1 MKTTASTTTTASTAT
16 TATTP
21 APRRPADAAPAARPE
36 ARVPWSASCVADAT
50 GALAFVVALPE
61 GLTGGHLLLRQRGG
75 GEEVLLPFT
84 ATGHGPLRAVLP
96 GDTPLAEGH
105 WEVHAQAPGG
115 EPVRLRPGLDDLRAL
130 VDRDP
135 EGADAVAVHL
145 PYTSKYGNLSLRT
158 WLRAPHAE
166 AGAVHVEPGET
177 TVRGRCYGI
186 VPTPAAYAE
195 LRPAEG
201 EGEPVRA
208 QVTGEGPDFRLRIA
222 HAPLL
227 AHGPRQWQVRLRPEG
242 EGGPDIRLARLLDD
256 LVDRHAVFTYPAT
269 VHEGLRARP
278 YYSGANNLAFRVTA
292 VAPAADPAG

>member
-1 MKTTASTTTTASTAT
+1 MKTTS

-36 ARVPWSASCVADAT
+36 ARVPWSAGCVADPT
-50 GALAFVVALPE
+50 GALAFVVAEPE
-61 GLTGGHLLLRQRGG
+61 GLAGGRLLLRQRGG
-75 GEEVLLPFT
+75 GEEVRLPFT
-84 ATGHGPLRAVLP
+84 ATGRGPLRAVLP
-96 GDTPLAEGH
+96 GDAPLTEGY
-105 WEVHAQAPGG
+105 WEVHAEAPGA

-145 PYTSKYGNLSLRT
+145 PYTSKFGNLALRT

-166 AGAVHVEPGET
+166 AGAVHVAPGET
-177 TVRGRCYGI
+177 TVRGRCYGTAL
-186 VPTPAAYAE
+186 TPAAYAE
-195 LRPAEG
+195 LRPAKDE
-201 EGEPVRA
+201 EGEPLRA
-208 QVTGEGPDFRLRIA
+208 EATGEGPDFRLRLA

-227 AHGPRQWQVRLRPEG
+227 AQGPRHWEVRLRPEG
-242 EGGPDIRLARLLDD
+242 ERGPDIRLARLLDD

-278 YYSGANNLAFRVTA
+278 YYSGGNNLAFRVTA
-292 VAPAADPAG
+292 VDPASTQAG

>member
-1 MKTTASTTTTASTAT
+1 MRT

-21 APRRPADAAPAARPE
+21 PAQRRPADTAPAPSGRT
-36 ARVPWSASCVADAT
+36 RVPWSVGCVADAT
-50 GALAFVVALPE
+50 GALAFVVTEPE
-61 GLTGGHLLLRQRGG
+61 GLTGGRLLLRQRGT
-75 GEEVLLPFT
+75 GEEVRLPFT
-84 ATGHGPLRAVLP
+84 ATGPGPLRAVLP
-96 GDTPLAEGH
+96 GDTPLAEGY
-105 WEVHAQAPGG
+105 WEVHAEPPGG

-135 EGADAVAVHL
+135 EGAGTIAVHL
-145 PYTSKYGNLSLRT
+145 PYASKYGNLALRA

-166 AGAVHVEPGET
+166 AGAVHVAPGET
-177 TVRGRCYGI
+177 TVRGRCYGT

-208 QVTGEGPDFRLRIA
+208 EVTGEGREVRLRIA

-227 AHGPRQWQVRLRPEG
+227 AHGPRHWQVWLRPDG
-242 EGGPDIRLARLLDD
+242 ARGPEVRLARLLDD
-256 LVDRHAVFTYPAT
+256 LVDRHTVFTYPAT

-292 VAPAADPAG
+292 VAPAADPAA